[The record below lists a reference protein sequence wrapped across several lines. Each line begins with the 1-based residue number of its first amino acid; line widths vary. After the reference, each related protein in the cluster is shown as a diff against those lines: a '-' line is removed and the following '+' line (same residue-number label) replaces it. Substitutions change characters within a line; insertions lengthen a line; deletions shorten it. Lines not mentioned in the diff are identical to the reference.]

1 MPKAISLVEELMS
14 DDNFRNDVE
23 DVALLPKGG
32 GIFEITVNDR
42 LVYSKKELDRFPEE
56 NEVVGLIRELILN

>member
-1 MPKAISLVEELMS
+1 MS

-23 DVALLPKGG
+23 DVTLQPKGG

-56 NEVVGLIRELILN
+56 NEVPGLIRKLIFN